1 MNVVVCLG
9 LCISPARAFTPF
21 LHFVLQARSSFCT
34 CFSGCYGNEPPRVRG
49 WDRGPPSAIGDTQD
63 TSAHPC
69 PWSPAQ
75 IPFSKTHDS
84 GSTCPPSLSHR
95 RKPVLQPGFR
105 AHSPLGNGQSDG
117 DKPTNSPSHVPR
129 SDGPQT
135 IPDSPMPR
143 PDLDAL
149 CPQEAPKM
157 EGLVSDIN
165 VTEPSFNLQPSHP
178 NHDRG
183 VAGHTCSLR
192 GSHNSQCSQNTRLSS
207 QGILRVIPC
216 KSYRTAECEHQ

>member
-21 LHFVLQARSSFCT
+21 LHFVLQASSSFCT

-49 WDRGPPSAIGDTQD
+49 WDRGPPSAIGDTHRTHLLILAPGVQFSFCFLRLM
-63 TSAHPC
+63 TLGLPAHLL
-69 PWSPAQ
+69 SP
-75 IPFSKTHDS
+75 S
-84 GSTCPPSLSHR
+84 R
-95 RKPVLQPGFR
+95 RKPVLQPGYR

-117 DKPTNSPSHVPR
+117 DKLTSRLSHVPR
-129 SDGPQT
+129 PDGPQT

-157 EGLVSDIN
+157 EGPVSDIN
-165 VTEPSFNLQPSHP
+165 VMEPSFN
-178 NHDRG
+178 
-183 VAGHTCSLR
+183 CSP
-192 GSHNSQCSQNTRLSS
+192 
-207 QGILRVIPC
+207 VI
-216 KSYRTAECEHQ
+216 